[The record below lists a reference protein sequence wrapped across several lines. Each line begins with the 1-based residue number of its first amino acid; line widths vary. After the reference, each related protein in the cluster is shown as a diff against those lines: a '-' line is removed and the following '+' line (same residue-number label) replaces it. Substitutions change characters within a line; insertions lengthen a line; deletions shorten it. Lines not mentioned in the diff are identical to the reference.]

1 MNSSKFF
8 TPNKYLCLAKQ
19 KRTFMKVKIYLL
31 LTICCI
37 CILAITYAQTP
48 ADTIALTKPTTKQK
62 KELKFSFNE
71 DGSHY
76 VKFTFL
82 NQIWARYNDSNP
94 GTTVFGTAKEKTY
107 DIGLRRTRFQLFGQI
122 SNRVFFYTQFGI
134 NNFSY
139 NSARKPGMFIHD
151 GIAEYKA
158 VKNYLSIGAGLT
170 GWSGLSR
177 YASPSAGTILAMDAP
192 LYQQSSNDVTDQFL
206 RKLSIYA
213 KGKLG
218 SLDYRVIVSDPMSLQ
233 NSTAQSTAVGNNAS
247 FSAEPGKAQLQGYFM
262 YQFLDKEPNLTPYTV
277 GSYLGER
284 RIFNIG
290 AGFISQQDAMW
301 HLSDAGT
308 DTVKSN
314 LQLFAVDVFYD
325 APINKEKGN
334 AVTIYASFSSND
346 YGKNYVRNL
355 GVMNPATAVNASASF
370 NGTGNAFPMYG
381 TGTTLYIQ
389 AGYKFK
395 NNLLGNQGTLQPYA
409 CAQHSTFNLLKDPM
423 LMYEAGVNWI
433 IEGHRSKISLNYQ
446 NRPVFNLDANGNYV
460 VTTRKGMLVIQFQI
474 LI

>member
-1 MNSSKFF
+1 MFS
-8 TPNKYLCLAKQ
+8 NKKAKG
-19 KRTFMKVKIYLL
+19 TFMKVKIYV
-31 LTICCI
+31 
-37 CILAITYAQTP
+37 ILILFCVGAYNIVYSQTK
-48 ADTIALTKPTTKQK
+48 ADSIALSKPTSKPK
-62 KELKFSFNE
+62 KELRFSFNE

-82 NQIWARYNDSNP
+82 NQIWARYTDSNP
-94 GTTVFGTAKEKTY
+94 GTTVFGTAKQQTY

-134 NNFSY
+134 NNFGY

-151 GIAEYKA
+151 GTAEYK
-158 VKNYLSIGAGLT
+158 VVENNLSIGAGLT

-177 YASPSAGTILAMDAP
+177 YASPSAGTILALDAP

-218 SLDYRVIVSDPMSLQ
+218 KLDYRLIVSDPMSLQ
-233 NSTAQSTAVGNNAS
+233 NSTAQSTAIGSNAT
-247 FSAEPGKAQLQGYFM
+247 FSAEPAKAQLQGYFS
-262 YQFLDKEPNLTPYTV
+262 YQFLDKEANLTPYTV
-277 GSYLGER
+277 GSYLGDKHV
-284 RIFNIG
+284 FNIG
-290 AGFISQQDAMW
+290 VGFISQQDAMW
-301 HLSDAGT
+301 HLSDSGT

-314 LQLFAVDVFYD
+314 LQLVAVDVFYD

-334 AVTIYASFSSND
+334 ALTAYASFSSND
-346 YGKNYVRNL
+346 YGKNYIRNL
-355 GVMNPATAVNASASF
+355 GVMNPATGTNANGTF
-370 NGTGNAFPMYG
+370 NGAGNAFPMYG
-381 TGTTLYIQ
+381 TGTTLYTQI
-389 AGYKFK
+389 AYKFK
-395 NNLLGNQGTLQPYA
+395 NGLLGEQGTLQPYA
-409 CAQHSTFNLLKDPM
+409 CAQYATYQLLKDPM
-423 LMYEAGVNWI
+423 LMYEAGINWL

-446 NRPVFNLDANGNYV
+446 DRPVFKLDATNSYR